1 LKAKAKMRVLCMVP
15 TMSGPGGA
23 ERIMSYLVAYL
34 ADRHDVTL
42 LTLDRPDAP
51 SFYPVPDSVR
61 QVGVDKLDGRGI
73 GRLVRVL
80 SRPLRIRREMRAF
93 DPDVVVSFMDTM
105 NVTALISC
113 VGLGVPV
120 VVSERNDPA
129 QNRIGRLKE
138 KLRDRIYPLARCVV
152 MQTNRAARHFPPGL
166 QPKLKVIPNPVP
178 SSLRRAEPDQANAE
192 GRWRVIAVGRLERQ
206 KGFDLLIES
215 FGRIAHQ
222 RPEWDL
228 VIFGEGPERTEL
240 EGSVVRLDL
249 GGRVQLPGIVTD
261 LSAELAAS
269 HLMGFSS
276 RYEGFPNA
284 LAEGLAVGL
293 PAVGY
298 LGVSGVEDL
307 IVDGQTGLLVNIEDG
322 ADALGGALA
331 ALMSNAP
338 LRRRLGEAARD
349 HVTQWAPSHVFALWE
364 DMLIEATGRDCRA

>member
-1 LKAKAKMRVLCMVP
+1 MRVLCMVP

-23 ERIMSYLVAYL
+23 ERIMSYLVAHL

-42 LTLDRPDAP
+42 LTLDRPDAL
-51 SFYPVPDSVR
+51 SFYPLPDSVR
-61 QVGVDKLDGRGI
+61 HVGIDKLGGRGI
-73 GRLVRVL
+73 RRLARVL

-129 QNRIGRLKE
+129 LNRLSRLKE
-138 KLRDRIYPLARCVV
+138 TLRDRIYPLARRVV
-152 MQTNRAARHFPPGL
+152 MQTNRAARYFPPGL

-178 SSLRRAEPDQANAE
+178 PSSRRAEPDKTNAE

-206 KGFDLLIES
+206 KGFDLLVEA
-215 FGRIAHQ
+215 FGRIAQ
-222 RPEWDL
+222 ERPEWDL
-228 VIFGEGPERTEL
+228 VIFGEGPERAEL
-240 EGSVVRLDL
+240 EGSVARLDL

-261 LSAELAAS
+261 LAAELAAS
-269 HLMGFSS
+269 HLMAFPS

-293 PAVGY
+293 PAVGFR
-298 LGVSGVEDL
+298 GVSGVEDL
-307 IVDGQTGLLVNIEDG
+307 IVDGQTGLLANSEDG
-322 ADALGGALA
+322 TAALAGALA
-331 ALMSNAP
+331 ALMSDAP
-338 LRRRLGEAARD
+338 RRRQLGEAARD
-349 HVTQWAPSHVFALWE
+349 HVTQWAPSRVLALWE
-364 DMLIEATGRDCRA
+364 DMLIEAAGRD